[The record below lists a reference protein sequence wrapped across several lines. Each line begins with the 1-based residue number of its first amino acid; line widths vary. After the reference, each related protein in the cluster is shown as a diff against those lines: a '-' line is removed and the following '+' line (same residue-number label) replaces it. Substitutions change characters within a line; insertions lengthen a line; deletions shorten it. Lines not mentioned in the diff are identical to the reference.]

1 MNELA
6 RDVLNL
12 PNVPHGA
19 RQRKQ
24 KRKVK
29 NNISE
34 DTTTECSHK
43 CAAARECHSQINVG
57 KAILAGFT
65 GSRKS
70 GLNTF
75 VTNLG
80 VN

>member
-12 PNVPHGA
+12 PNVPYGA
-19 RQRKQ
+19 RQRKH

-34 DTTTECSHK
+34 EPKTECGHK
-43 CAAARECHSQINVG
+43 CAAARVSPPNNCG

-70 GLNTF
+70 ALNTF
-75 VTNLG
+75 VTNLI